1 MNKLFTFGCS
11 MTVGSAL
18 YDVWDFEKN
27 ENLSPER
34 TSKYAWPQILAD
46 KMKLTCINLAKGGA
60 SNKEIYHTALTTP
73 DITSGDTV
81 IVQWTYP
88 ERWCIIKDD
97 HIDQIGPWIE
107 TPSAVAYYTHI
118 HTNTDSY
125 IENEMRRAH
134 VDLHFKNLG
143 IKVYHLKL
151 TKEFWN
157 DVDHLKLTKEW
168 PSSSITY
175 LKPHILDI
183 QDDYK
188 TSANDKNLASG
199 RRGHPCAKA
208 HYYQADIIHQE
219 IAQ

>member
-11 MTVGSAL
+11 MTVGAAL

-27 ENLSPER
+27 KNHSEI
-34 TSKYAWPQILAD
+34 TISKYAWPQILAD

-81 IVQWTYP
+81 IVQWTYS

-97 HIDQIGPWIE
+97 HIDQLGPWIE

-118 HTNTDSY
+118 HTDTDSY
-125 IENEMRRAH
+125 IENEMRKAH
-134 VDLHFKNLG
+134 IDLHFKNLG

-151 TKEFWN
+151 TK
-157 DVDHLKLTKEW
+157 KW

-183 QDDYK
+183 QEEYK
-188 TSANDKNLASG
+188 TGANDKNLALG
-199 RRGHPCAKA
+199 RQGHPCAKA
-208 HYYQADIIHQE
+208 HYYQADMIHQE

>member
-18 YDVWDFEKN
+18 YDVWNFEKN
-27 ENLSPER
+27 ENLSPESS
-34 TSKYAWPQILAD
+34 SKYAWPQILAD

-73 DITSGDTV
+73 GITSGDTV
-81 IVQWTYP
+81 IVQWTYS

-125 IENEMRRAH
+125 IENEMRKAH

-143 IKVYHLKL
+143 IKVY
-151 TKEFWN
+151 
-157 DVDHLKLTKEW
+157 HLKLTKEW

-183 QDDYK
+183 QEEYK
-188 TSANDKNLASG
+188 TSANDKNLASD

-208 HYYQADIIHQE
+208 HYYQADMIHQE

>member
-1 MNKLFTFGCS
+1 
-11 MTVGSAL
+11 MTAGAAL

-27 ENLSPER
+27 KNHSEI
-34 TSKYAWPQILAD
+34 TISKYAWPQILAD

-81 IVQWTYP
+81 IVQWTYS

-97 HIDQIGPWIE
+97 HIDQLGPWIE

-118 HTNTDSY
+118 HTDTDSY
-125 IENEMRRAH
+125 IENEMRKAH
-134 VDLHFKNLG
+134 IDLHFKNLG

-151 TKEFWN
+151 TK
-157 DVDHLKLTKEW
+157 KW

-183 QDDYK
+183 QEEYK
-188 TSANDKNLASG
+188 TGANDKNLALG
-199 RRGHPCAKA
+199 RQGHPCAKA
-208 HYYQADIIHQE
+208 HYYQADMIHQE